1 MKNMQKTYVK
11 WIVGFAILVILVGIV
26 TISARQPK
34 ATDNGLQRIKVAEF
48 GELFLYAPMYV
59 AQEKGFFKEQ
69 GLDVEI
75 FPTGG
80 DEKTFAAL
88 LSNEAQFGV
97 ADPTFVAISGE
108 KGQPGKIIAPI
119 VQGVPFWGVAKAQR
133 DVQIKQPS
141 DLGSYKVA
149 TFPSPS
155 TAYTLQK
162 NMFVSGGLK
171 PNIQETAFGSL
182 LAALAADKVDI
193 ALELEPNVSLA
204 VKNGDKIAYRLADYY
219 PQFALTGLS
228 VLPDYLGKHP
238 DVAQK
243 MVNALGKSFAFI
255 RENPEETA
263 KILHK
268 RFPEVDED
276 VALSAVKNLVD
287 ANVFPKQTVLE
298 KAGWDAAIQLRRDV
312 GDLKGDA
319 PYEKYV
325 VTDFAQK
332 YESSK

>member
-1 MKNMQKTYVK
+1 MPTRIIKLSAVL
-11 WIVGFAILVILVGIV
+11 IVILAIGGAALAYLYKPQANGI
-26 TISARQPK
+26 
-34 ATDNGLQRIKVAEF
+34 GLQKVKVAEF
-48 GELFLYAPMYV
+48 GELFLYAPIYV

-88 LSNEAQFGV
+88 LSGEAQFGV

-108 KGQPGKIIAPI
+108 RGQPGKVIAPI
-119 VQGVPFWGVAKAQR
+119 VQGVPFWGVAKAEKNI
-133 DVQIKQPS
+133 QINQPS
-141 DLGSYKVA
+141 DLGTYKVA

-162 NMFVSGGLK
+162 KMFASGGLE

-182 LAALAADKVDI
+182 LAALAADKSDI
-193 ALELEPNVSLA
+193 ALELEPNVSMA
-204 VKNGDKIAYRLADYY
+204 VKNGDKIAYRMADYY

-228 VLPDYLGKHP
+228 VLPDYLDKHP

-243 MVNALGKSFAFI
+243 MVNALGKSFTFM
-255 RENPEETA
+255 REHPEETA
-263 KILHK
+263 EVLHK
-268 RFPEVDED
+268 RFPEIDQG
-276 VALSAVKNLVD
+276 VASSALKNLID
-287 ANVFPKQTVLE
+287 ADVYPKQPLLG
-298 KAGWDAAIQLRRDV
+298 KAAWDAAIQLRKDV

-332 YESSK
+332 YQVTD